1 MRWRSYV
8 NSEWALLSLYNTVL
22 NIPDLLTLSSH
33 ILRTLN
39 HTHYPTTSSSRRSS
53 GLSHTTKRQILSK
66 LYLGL

>member
-8 NSEWALLSLYNTVL
+8 NSEWTLFSLYNTAL
-22 NIPDLLTLSSH
+22 NIPDLLT
-33 ILRTLN
+33 LRTLN

-53 GLSHTTKRQILSK
+53 GLSHTTERQIPSK